1 MKLMSWFF
9 ILLLVFAACFSGCA
23 KQVPKPKEVT
33 AATPAAQPGKEVE
46 KVEPGD
52 IEEVEPDTLAEPVQS
67 VADTSGGRTGSG
79 SPAWGESRQT
89 GFSVQV
95 FASSTPNGAVTFA
108 SEARGR
114 FSQPVFIVF
123 EEGLYKVRIGGCL
136 SRQEADELKAKAR
149 DMGYADSW
157 VVAPGVEPKK

>member
-9 ILLLVFAACFSGCA
+9 ILMLVFAVCLSGCA
-23 KQVPKPKEVT
+23 KQVPKPKEIT
-33 AATPAAQPGKEVE
+33 AATPSKEVE
-46 KVEPGD
+46 KAELGD
-52 IEEVEPDTLAEPVQS
+52 IEEAELDTLAEPVQG
-67 VADTSGGRTGSG
+67 VKDTSVVKTGTG
-79 SPAWGESRQT
+79 SPAWSQSRQT

-95 FASSTPNGAVTFA
+95 FASSTSDGAVTFA

-123 EEGLYKVRIGGCL
+123 EEGLYKVRVGGCL
-136 SRQEADELKAKAR
+136 SRQEADELKARAR

-157 VVAPGVEPKK
+157 VVAPGVEPQK